1 MKINKAIGR
10 SYIKRTLMCSF
21 ASGLLFAACSTD
33 NNIANEQQP
42 LVDVGEHAK
51 ISMTIEPFASPKQ
64 ATRVASEPKTIQLA
78 NGMEA
83 EISVEPD
90 DPEDNQAMT
99 RALSNGKYTIYAI
112 NKATGL
118 VETGTDKELV
128 GIFNNGIFTHDNDS
142 HMRLAPGTYTFVCY
156 SEGIERSATDLYVGT
171 HFFFKENE
179 NDLIG
184 VAPDITISGEQWY
197 VKFVMKHTKARM
209 RFRVTAYTN
218 KSSEN
223 CYLSFIS
230 YGGLNIPV
238 SNQYKLDGTFMSSSD
253 PALPSYTI
261 GRWQLPATSNTYN
274 KKYVQAHDFLTNY
287 VYLLPNTPLGSMYSI
302 NYGNLYGAD
311 ITYFLIAGSGLLPLL
326 KRNESCT
333 VNVKITPRPA
343 LYLFQDG
350 TCGALAE
357 KGTRTPIGVVVKE
370 KTKTEKGLAVA
381 LKNNGTGV
389 TGTDYY
395 EYLIRG
401 SGEDFDDMHGYD
413 YTWTTNYYASPAA
426 FASFGK
432 TVPTFPPG
440 DGFGPTYYAAGH
452 YVPDVTV
459 IGANVGKWF
468 LPSAGQWKKTLMKFG
483 NLVMP
488 SSYTM
493 TYPKGSQIPWSSSE
507 LVTAF
512 TNAGATLPFDKP
524 YAVSGT
530 INGNGAPVFLYL
542 SASGM
547 AWGWDMFCNS
557 ITGYV
562 LPFVYF

>member
-1 MKINKAIGR
+1 
-10 SYIKRTLMCSF
+10 MCSF

-42 LVDVGEHAK
+42 LVDVSEHAK

-64 ATRVASEPKTIQLA
+64 ATRAASEPKTIQLA

-128 GIFNNGIFTHDNDS
+128 GTFNNGFFTHDNDS

-253 PALPSYTI
+253 PALPGYTI
-261 GRWQLPATSNTYN
+261 GRWQLPATSSTYN

-287 VYLLPNTPLGSMYSI
+287 VYLLPNTPLGSMFST

-370 KTKTEKGLAVA
+370 KTKTEKGLAMA
-381 LKNNGTGV
+381 LKPAATGV
-389 TGTDYY
+389 LPYGVLGTYWLAGDDGSFDNMKGY
-395 EYLIRG
+395 EYT
-401 SGEDFDDMHGYD
+401 Y
-413 YTWTTNYYASPAA
+413 TTNYYNPAA
-426 FASFGK
+426 FTEHS
-432 TVPTFPPG
+432 TPIPTTPPAEQQNLL
-440 DGFGPTYYAAGH
+440 PPYYYTAH
-452 YVPDVTV
+452 YDPGVIVT
-459 IGANVGKWF
+459 GANVGKWF
-468 LPSAGQWKKTLMKFG
+468 LPSTGQVKLLLKRYAGLKEAD
-483 NLVMP
+483 MP
-488 SSYTM
+488 SGFYDWWNQPPVIPRAPIDYTKFSKVF
-493 TYPKGSQIPWSSSE
+493 TDAGGSFHGYLS
-507 LVTAF
+507 L
-512 TNAGATLPFDKP
+512 
-524 YAVSGT
+524 SGT
-530 INGNGAPVFLYL
+530 DAANHNIGVSISTAGVAWDFE
-542 SASGM
+542 SGQ
-547 AWGWDMFCNS
+547 
-557 ITGYV
+557 
-562 LPFVYF
+562 LPYMHQQPCQAFVYF